1 MPDLH
6 PTARLRLTG
15 APASPYRPG
24 VAEIVPPIPHP
35 HQAAHAVPR
44 PQLRPQLQVLPA
56 HGDGGRRLV
65 ARFVTVEPAA
75 PGHEPG
81 PAPALDDGLSVL
93 ARRYDLG

>member
-24 VAEIVPPIPHP
+24 VAEIVPPI
-35 HQAAHAVPR
+35 
-44 PQLRPQLQVLPA
+44 